1 VSSASSS
8 LSGFRARLA
17 AARRIVV
24 KVGTNVVMR
33 DDGTPS
39 TLALGR
45 LYGLVESVGALRRQG
60 KEVLL
65 VSSGAVGLG
74 AQRLALKEKP
84 KVLAL
89 KQACAAVGQ
98 SRLMSVYEHGFE
110 KLGLTTAQVL
120 LTEEDFTSR
129 TRYLNLRATLE
140 KLLELGTVPILNEN
154 DTVSTQELEGHVFG
168 DNDKLSALV
177 ASKLDAQLLVILSDV
192 DALYTANPAR
202 SRAAERVSLVAE
214 LTPEV
219 EAYADGGGARGRG
232 GMATK
237 LQAARIATSSG
248 CMTVIASGRLPG
260 VLERLFAGEDLGTL
274 FLPSAPMPGKRRWL
288 AWASAPAGTLVVND
302 GARAALL
309 RKKAS
314 LLPAGVVSVH
324 GSFRKG
330 DVVSIQDAGGV
341 EIARGIASRGD
352 AEAARL
358 AGAPERGVEL
368 VHRDNILIVAEET

>member
-1 VSSASSS
+1 MSSASSS